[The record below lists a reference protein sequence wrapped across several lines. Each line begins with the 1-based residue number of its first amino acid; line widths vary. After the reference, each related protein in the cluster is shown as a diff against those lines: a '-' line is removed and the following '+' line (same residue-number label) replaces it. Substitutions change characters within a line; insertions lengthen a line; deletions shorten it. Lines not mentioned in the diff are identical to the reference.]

1 MRPLPEKW
9 HGLTDVEQRYR
20 QRYLDLVATPGVRET
35 FVKRAR
41 IVSTIRRFLDGRG
54 YLEVETP
61 TLHKP
66 EEAGGAAARPFET
79 HHNALDLDLKLRI
92 ATELHLKRL
101 VVGGFD
107 RVYEI
112 GRIFRNEG
120 IDRRH
125 NPEFT
130 SIEFY
135 EAYATAEDLMRLTEE
150 LFHALAVEV
159 TGAPVVTF
167 QGQQIDFTPPY
178 PRVSLVEV
186 GARALG
192 LSVEDALAGRGLAE
206 ALARAAARENESE
219 DAWKLEQAA
228 KRSPGEAIAAAFEVF
243 GEPQLPKDRPAFVV
257 DFPLETSPL
266 SRRRDADP
274 RLVDRFELF
283 AGGMECANAFS
294 ELNDPAD
301 QRGALRGA
309 GERARR
315 RRRGG
320 DALRRGLR
328 AALEHGMPPTAGEGI
343 GIDRVTMLFTDSAS
357 IRDVIL
363 FPLLKNPT
371 DVTEDRMH
379 ERAPAAGGA
388 PAPCARRRRRAARG
402 ASRPRGRG
410 PPRPAGLLRPRVRAH
425 ARGPVRRGR
434 PRAARRRVLRRPPLA
449 PWAARDRARRSPPRS
464 PARRSAA
471 PPRGPGAGSRSTSSA
486 AFLLWAAGVA
496 ALVAFRAGAAR
507 ALPSRSR
514 RSRRRGRLVLVL
526 GLLGAGLLSAT
537 AVFIGST
544 LSYLA
549 VGTGRLDPRSRTSSS
564 WRAATCGSARARSP
578 PFRARRHRARAGHR
592 RSGSCGRC

>member
-1 MRPLPEKW
+1 LPEKW

-159 TGAPVVTF
+159 TAAPVVTF

-266 SRRRDADP
+266 SRRRDSDP

-301 QRGALRGA
+301 QRARFEAQVNARAA
-309 GERARR
+309 GDEEAMPYDEDFVR
-315 RRRGG
+315 
-320 DALRRGLR
+320 
-328 AALEHGMPPTAGEGI
+328 ALEHGMPPTAGEGI

-363 FPLLKNPT
+363 FPLLKT
-371 DVTEDRMH
+371 
-379 ERAPAAGGA
+379 
-388 PAPCARRRRRAARG
+388 
-402 ASRPRGRG
+402 
-410 PPRPAGLLRPRVRAH
+410 
-425 ARGPVRRGR
+425 
-434 PRAARRRVLRRPPLA
+434 
-449 PWAARDRARRSPPRS
+449 RD
-464 PARRSAA
+464 
-471 PPRGPGAGSRSTSSA
+471 
-486 AFLLWAAGVA
+486 
-496 ALVAFRAGAAR
+496 
-507 ALPSRSR
+507 
-514 RSRRRGRLVLVL
+514 
-526 GLLGAGLLSAT
+526 
-537 AVFIGST
+537 
-544 LSYLA
+544 
-549 VGTGRLDPRSRTSSS
+549 
-564 WRAATCGSARARSP
+564 
-578 PFRARRHRARAGHR
+578 
-592 RSGSCGRC
+592 